1 MSLNKY
7 VFSALLKLRTSLMFF
22 SSSGMEFHST
32 GAATL
37 KDLDA
42 NVLHVVL
49 GISSLCDVDD
59 LKPGLVGMSSTVR
72 SWRYCGPV
80 PFKHLC
86 VRTRILKL
94 IV

>member
-1 MSLNKY
+1 
-7 VFSALLKLRTSLMFF
+7 
-22 SSSGMEFHST
+22 MEFHST

-59 LKPGLVGMSSTVR
+59 LKPGLVGRVQLL
-72 SWRYCGPV
+72 G
-80 PFKHLC
+80 LGG
-86 VRTRILKL
+86 
-94 IV
+94 IVVLYHSNTYM